1 MSTITIYHNPKC
13 GTSRN
18 VLALIRNA
26 GIEPMVIEYLKTPPS
41 RAELVTL
48 IAATGAP
55 VRDAIRAKE
64 AIYSELNL
72 ADPALNDDALIDAML
87 AHPILINRPLVVT
100 PLGTRLCRPSEAVL
114 DLLPAP
120 QKGPFAKEDGE
131 VVIDAQGRPA
141 KA

>member
-1 MSTITIYHNPKC
+1 
-13 GTSRN
+13 

-26 GIEPMVIEYLKTPPS
+26 GIEPQVIEYLKTPPS
-41 RAELVTL
+41 RAELVAL

-55 VRDAIRAKE
+55 PRDAIRAKE

-131 VVIDAQGRPA
+131 IVIDNLGRRA